1 MTTFNI
7 FGADIGNLTNK
18 SFLDYISEGI
28 RTEKKFTIG
37 YANADTLNKI
47 YEDKNLKSIFNSF
60 DLIHP
65 DGVGVYLASRI
76 LFGKNGLDS
85 RLTGSDFY
93 PLLINESISKN
104 WSYFFFGHSNEILE
118 EIKVQYPSLNIT
130 GTNEGYDFDTAKV
143 IGKINKANP
152 DIIVI
157 GLSCPR
163 QEKWIYQNKD
173 KVKFRII
180 LAAGD
185 GIRIF
190 ANKKVRGPLI
200 FRRIGL
206 EWVIRL
212 ISDPFL
218 NFRKY
223 IIGVPLFIFRII
235 KSKLKSILK

>member
-1 MTTFNI
+1 M
-7 FGADIGNLTNK
+7 DIRNLTDE

-28 RTEKKFTIG
+28 RNEKKLAIG

-47 YEDKNLKSIFNSF
+47 YDDGNLKNIFNTF

-76 LFGKNGLDS
+76 LFGKNGLDR

-93 PLLINESISKN
+93 PLLISESINKN

-118 EIKVQYPSLNIT
+118 EIKVQHPSLNIS
-130 GTNEGYDFDTAKV
+130 GMNEGYDFDSAKV
-143 IGKINKANP
+143 IEKINKANP
-152 DIIVI
+152 DIIII
-157 GLSCPR
+157 GLSCPH
-163 QEKWIYQNKD
+163 QENWIYQNRD
-173 KVKFRII
+173 KIKFKII

-190 ANKKVRGPLI
+190 ANKKIRGPLI
-200 FRRIGL
+200 FRKMGF

-212 ISDPFL
+212 FSDPIS

-223 IIGVPLFIFRII
+223 VIGVPLFIFRIF
-235 KSKLKSILK
+235 KSKLKTI

>member
-1 MTTFNI
+1 MKTFNI
-7 FGADIGNLTNK
+7 LGADINNLTNE

-28 RTEKKFTIG
+28 RNEKKLTIG

-47 YEDKNLKSIFNSF
+47 YEDRNLKNIFNSF

-76 LFGKNGLDS
+76 LFGENGLHR

-93 PLLINESISKN
+93 PLLINESINKN

-118 EIKVQYPSLNIT
+118 EIKIQHPSLNIS
-130 GTNEGYDFDTAKV
+130 GMNEGYDYDNAKV

-157 GLSCPR
+157 GLSCPH
-163 QEKWIYQNKD
+163 QEKWIYHNRD
-173 KVKFRII
+173 KIKFKII

-185 GIRIF
+185 GIKIF
-190 ANKKVRGPLI
+190 ANKKVRGPLV
-200 FRRIGL
+200 FRKIGL
-206 EWVIRL
+206 EWAVRL
-212 ISDPFL
+212 ISYPIS

-223 IIGVPLFIFRII
+223 VIGVPLFIFRII
-235 KSKLKSILK
+235 KSKLKSI